1 MNVNDPKLKQTTT
14 ASEKIKPDQV
24 LKELHSAEG
33 RLADVI
39 TLFAG
44 SMMFVYVHVIWFT
57 FWIVANEG
65 FFEPYIPIFD
75 PFPYG
80 LLTMLVSLEAI
91 FLATFIMISQNRQ
104 ALIDTYRE
112 YEEEQEEKEEEKE
125 QEQLEEEVEDIQKDL
140 DDIKEAM
147 VFIQNKL
154 GNLEKQKLQKST
166 PPKPQ
171 E

>member
-1 MNVNDPKLKQTTT
+1 MNVNDPKLKQATTG
-14 ASEKIKPDQV
+14 SEKIKPDQV

-57 FWIVANEG
+57 FWIVANQG
-65 FFEPYIPIFD
+65 VFEPYIPIFD

-112 YEEEQEEKEEEKE
+112 YEDEQEEKEEEKE

-154 GNLEKQKLQKST
+154 GNLEKQRLQKST
-166 PPKPQ
+166 PPKP
-171 E
+171 